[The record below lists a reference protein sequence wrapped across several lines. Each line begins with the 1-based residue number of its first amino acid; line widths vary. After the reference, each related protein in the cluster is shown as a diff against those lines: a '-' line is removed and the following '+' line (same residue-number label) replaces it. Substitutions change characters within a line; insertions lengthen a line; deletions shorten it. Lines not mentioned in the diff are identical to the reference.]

1 MLVPTLTLLIWTQ
14 CITPTTPLTLEKV
27 NSLESVEE
35 VTTAKVIKINNGILF
50 ENGVLKQFNPIKE
63 EEVEEEEETD
73 PIVFNDEA
81 LKVLE
86 MLSNDSVHFNTLH
99 LNLTVD
105 HYHGY
110 DILQVNSLFHKTP
123 MFNRKRK
130 ISLFSSLVVGHISHP
145 H

>member
-1 MLVPTLTLLIWTQ
+1 MLVPTLTLLIWT
-14 CITPTTPLTLEKV
+14 CITPTTSLTLEKV
-27 NSLESVEE
+27 NSTESVEE
-35 VTTAKVIKINNGILF
+35 ATTTKVIKINNGILF

-63 EEVEEEEETD
+63 EEEEEDETD

-110 DILQVNSLFHKTP
+110 DILQARSFTYSSTP
-123 MFNRKRK
+123 QPLAYYKELRY
-130 ISLFSSLVVGHISHP
+130 S
-145 H
+145 

>member
-1 MLVPTLTLLIWTQ
+1 MLVPTLTLLIWT
-14 CITPTTPLTLEKV
+14 CITPTTSLTLEKV
-27 NSLESVEE
+27 NSTESVEE
-35 VTTAKVIKINNGILF
+35 ATTTKVIKINNGILF

-63 EEVEEEEETD
+63 EEEEEDETD

-110 DILQVNSLFHKTP
+110 DILQARSFTYSSTP
-123 MFNRKRK
+123 
-130 ISLFSSLVVGHISHP
+130 
-145 H
+145 